1 MEELS
6 SFTYEPSLA
15 TTEKVKHEQ
24 LMYQTVLVRIVVLQ
38 PGNDLE
44 VMFINIY
51 MCVCYNNPIFY
62 GYYNFFKK
70 IYSLHL

>member
-51 MCVCYNNPIFY
+51 ICDIVIQYFTDIIIFLY
-62 GYYNFFKK
+62 KF
-70 IYSLHL
+70 IV